1 MKKSVFGLPG
11 QVDGL
16 LDWFQKQAEN
26 DEPLFQA
33 FDMFPI
39 PVEIFAPD
47 GTSVFANRA
56 WLDLV
61 NMKDSS
67 LLVGKYNALKDPVM
81 KQIMEQMGL
90 YEGFQ
95 RVFKGEAAVCKDF
108 PAPIQDLKDRGVIEE
123 KPFEKATMDLYNY
136 PVWKN
141 DKLHFIVC
149 VFVVRN
155 LYIGRPDVLRARE
168 YIDNHWQDEYDPREV
183 AKSANMSITP
193 LYNLFKQHM
202 GMTPGEYHKKVK
214 VDHLKE
220 KLADRS
226 LTIKEAFA
234 ACGEDSQGW
243 AAQLFRKTTGMSPLK
258 YREQCWKEASR
269 G

>member
-1 MKKSVFGLPG
+1 MSKSAFGIPSHTEK
-11 QVDGL
+11 L
-16 LDWFQKQAEN
+16 LKWFQTQSEN
-26 DEPLFQA
+26 DESLYRTL
-33 FDMFPI
+33 DMFPI
-39 PVEIFAPD
+39 PVEIFSPD

-61 NMKDSS
+61 NMKDPS

-95 RVFKGEAAVCKDF
+95 RVFRGEAAICKDF

-136 PVWKN
+136 PVYKN
-141 DKLHFIVC
+141 DVLHWIVC

-155 LYIGRPDVLRARE
+155 LYFGKPDVVRAKE
-168 YIDNHWQDEYDPREV
+168 YIDNHWQGEYDAETV
-183 AKSANMSITP
+183 AKSVNMSKTP
-193 LYNLFKQHM
+193 LYNLFKQHT
-202 GMTPGEYHKKVK
+202 GMTPGDYHKKVK
-214 VDHLKE
+214 VEHLKE
-220 KLADRS
+220 KLADES

-234 ACGEDSQGW
+234 ACGEDSRGY
-243 AAQLFRKTTGMSPLK
+243 AAQIFKKVTGLSPLE
-258 YREQCWKEASR
+258 YREKLINK
-269 G
+269 